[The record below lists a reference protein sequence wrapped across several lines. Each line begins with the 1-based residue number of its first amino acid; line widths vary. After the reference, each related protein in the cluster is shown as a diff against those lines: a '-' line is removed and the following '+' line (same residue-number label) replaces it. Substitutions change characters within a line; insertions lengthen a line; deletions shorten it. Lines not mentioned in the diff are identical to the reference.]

1 MWGLEH
7 KAIYC
12 LSSEIAFVD
21 TLLLSLSFACV
32 HVYVL
37 NTIYS
42 TCWVFM
48 NATSIWCTSK
58 KFSSLRDPLE
68 THYQTAAQQ

>member
-1 MWGLEH
+1 MWGLKH
-7 KAIYC
+7 KDIYC
-12 LSSEIAFVD
+12 LLSEIAFVD

-48 NATSIWCTSK
+48 NATSK